1 MGSCVPEVLENL
13 NEKNC
18 IKKST
23 VTKSQLRYHPN
34 TPQNNVNS
42 NKKKRFASSIF
53 ICLFNDAKVMCDF
66 IACEHRK

>member
-42 NKKKRFASSIF
+42 NKKSASQAQFSF
-53 ICLFNDAKVMCDF
+53 VCLMMQK
-66 IACEHRK
+66 